1 VFLAFLR
8 GVVVRESGIP
18 LINEVF
24 FIGFILIKLGI
35 VTKCRMRY
43 FYLSLRWK
51 QMESY
56 GFFTM
61 NRERLIGRIYG
72 RVLRVSLMFCYDGI
86 KDALD

>member
-1 VFLAFLR
+1 MSNAV
-8 GVVVRESGIP
+8 I
-18 LINEVF
+18 
-24 FIGFILIKLGI
+24 
-35 VTKCRMRY
+35 
-43 FYLSLRWK
+43 LSLLGWK

-86 KDALD
+86 EDALD